1 MVKSKFILA
10 VSFCFAALISV
21 SQNVEFSAR
30 VSDQTVAM
38 NEQFK
43 VVFEINASGTNFRP
57 PVLTDNFRVLS
68 GPMTSSQ
75 MRYVNGKISSSLS
88 YTYILKPMDKG
99 EFIIEPAT
107 IEVDGESYS
116 SNPIKI
122 KVTKGINTSSNPS
135 SKPNHSAT
143 SPKKNQGSAY
153 DIFISE
159 TVNKRSVYQGDQI
172 VVTYKLYTRETADSY
187 EFDQIPDFRGFY
199 TKEIDINPPAES
211 SRAEVNGKIYSVYP
225 IKRTLLF
232 PQVNGKVTIDPLKMS
247 FRIRVKDGEPVQT
260 FFGPR
265 YRTVE
270 KTIQL
275 ASNPITI
282 DVKPLPAGAPESF
295 NGAVGSFQFSGN
307 IDKTNTKVNEAI
319 NLNIKLSGR
328 GNINLTDLNL
338 PDFPVDFEV
347 YDPDVKSNV
356 STAGN
361 AMSGNKS
368 WSILMIPRTNGSFE
382 IPAIRFSYF
391 NPSKKQYIEE
401 TVGPFQIEVT
411 GEGGSKSASQPSPAA
426 QREIQRLG
434 NDIRYINTGDPALK
448 EPNKYFFHTSW
459 FYFMLVLPFIL
470 LSGALFAFRKLEERS
485 KDVLGS
491 KKRSANKMATRHL
504 TQAKKAL
511 AGNNRNQF
519 FDAVYKALFG
529 YLGDKLGFSVGE
541 LNKETINKELRA
553 KNVDESTI
561 QRLNETLEYC
571 EMGRFA
577 PVNIELNQVYKQSE
591 EVILKLEDQIK

>member
-1 MVKSKFILA
+1 MVNSKFIL
-10 VSFCFAALISV
+10 VLSLCFTALLSV
-21 SQNVEFSAR
+21 AQEVKFSAR

-57 PVLTDNFRVLS
+57 PVLTDNFRVLN

-88 YTYILKPMDKG
+88 YTYVLKPIDKG
-99 EFIIEPAT
+99 DFIIEPAT
-107 IEVDGESYS
+107 IEVEGEAYS

-122 KVTKGINTSSNPS
+122 QVTKGTNSSGTQS
-135 SKPNHSAT
+135 SKPNQSAST
-143 SPKKNQGSAY
+143 PKSSQESQH

-159 TVNKRSVYQGDQI
+159 TVNKRTVYQGDQI

-232 PQVNGKVTIDPLKMS
+232 PQVNGEGKIDPLKMS

-270 KTIQL
+270 KTVQL
-275 ASNPITI
+275 ASNPITV
-282 DVKPLPAGAPESF
+282 DVKALPAGAPESF
-295 NGAVGSFQFSGN
+295 NGAVGNFQFSGN
-307 IDKTNTKVNEAI
+307 IDQTNTKVNEAI

-328 GNINLTDLNL
+328 GNISLTDLNL
-338 PDFPVDFEV
+338 PDFPIDFEV

-361 AMSGNKS
+361 AMSGTKS

-391 NPSKKQYIEE
+391 DPSKKQYVEE

-411 GEGGSKSASQPSPAA
+411 GEGGNGSISQSTSSA

-434 NDIRYINTGDPALK
+434 NDIRYINTGDPELK
-448 EPNKYFFHTSW
+448 EPKQYFFHTSW

-470 LSGALFAFRKLEERS
+470 LAGALFAFRKLEERS

-491 KKRSANKMATRHL
+491 KKRSANKMATKQL
-504 TQAKKAL
+504 AQAKKAM
-511 AGNNRNQF
+511 AGNDRNQF

-529 YLGDKLGFSVGE
+529 YLGDKLSFSVGE
-541 LNKETINKELRA
+541 LNKETINKELLA